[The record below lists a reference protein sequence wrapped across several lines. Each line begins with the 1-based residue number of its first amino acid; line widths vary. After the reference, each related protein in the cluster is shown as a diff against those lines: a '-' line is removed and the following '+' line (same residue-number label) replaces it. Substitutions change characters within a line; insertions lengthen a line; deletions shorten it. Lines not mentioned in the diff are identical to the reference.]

1 MNTTIKAMVLGVV
14 VLASGC
20 AAGPGQNVGAYTVG
34 GAVVGGTAGAIIGRE
49 VDKRDGAYIGG
60 ATGALIGGAVG
71 NTMDRQRRLE
81 NQVYYGNQPVP
92 QSYPHQ
98 RGSYYG
104 Y

>member
-1 MNTTIKAMVLGVV
+1 MNKTLSAVILGAA

-34 GAVVGGTAGAIIGRE
+34 GAVVGGTAGALIGRE
-49 VDKRDGAYIGG
+49 VNNDNGEYIGA
-60 ATGALIGGAVG
+60 ATGAVIGGAVG

-81 NQVYYGNQPVP
+81 NQVYYGGQGATSS
-92 QSYPHQ
+92 SYQ
-98 RGSYYG
+98 QGGYRGG